1 MSRRA
6 AIVRWLALLPAA
18 LGAAACADDAVPA
31 PVPAPRTAEER
42 GAALFASPSL
52 SGAAF
57 NTFSCAL
64 CHEAAPTG
72 DPTIRT
78 GAPLAGAV
86 DRPSYW
92 GGAEIDLL
100 RAVNHCL
107 SSFMLHDEPW
117 DGSEPEAEDLYAFLA
132 SLPPGEAGAEAVP
145 FEVVAAVTDPPW
157 ESAEAGAGVYA
168 RACARCHGAIHTGEG
183 RLAEDIARLP
193 DDTLL
198 DHPLGEYNLIERRL
212 VFVEKVRHGRFLGYG
227 GRMPPFSREKLSD
240 RELGDLL
247 QFFGL

>member
-6 AIVRWLALLPAA
+6 AIVEWLALVPMVLPI
-18 LGAAACADDAVPA
+18 AACNDD
-31 PVPAPRTAEER
+31 PVPPPVLGPRTAEER
-42 GAALFASPSL
+42 GAELFTSPAL

-64 CHEAAPTG
+64 CHEAVPTS
-72 DPTIRT
+72 DPTIRP

-117 DGSEPEAEDLYAFLA
+117 SGSEPEAEDLYAFLS
-132 SLPPGEAGAEAVP
+132 SLPAGEAGAEAVP

-157 ESAEAGAGVYA
+157 ESAAAGAEVYA
-168 RACARCHGAIHTGEG
+168 RACERCHGVVHTGEG
-183 RLAEDIARLP
+183 RLAEDIAVLP

-198 DHPLGEYNLIERRL
+198 DHPLGEYHLIERRL

>member
-6 AIVRWLALLPAA
+6 AMVQWLAPLHFVLVTT
-18 LGAAACADDAVPA
+18 ACADD
-31 PVPAPRTAEER
+31 PVPPPAVAPRTAAER
-42 GAALFASPSL
+42 GAALFVSPSL
-52 SGAAF
+52 SEAAF
-57 NTFSCAL
+57 NAFSCAL
-64 CHEAAPTG
+64 CHEAAPSG
-72 DPTIRT
+72 DSTIRP
-78 GAPLAGAV
+78 GAPLAGVV

-92 GGAEIDLL
+92 GGAELDLL

-117 DGSEPEAEDLYAFLA
+117 SGSEPEAEDLYAYLL
-132 SLPPGEAGAEAVP
+132 SLPAGETGAEAVP

-157 ESAEAGAGVYA
+157 ESAAAGAEVYA
-168 RACARCHGAIHTGEG
+168 RACERCHGAIHTGEG
-183 RLAEDIARLP
+183 RLADDIAVLP